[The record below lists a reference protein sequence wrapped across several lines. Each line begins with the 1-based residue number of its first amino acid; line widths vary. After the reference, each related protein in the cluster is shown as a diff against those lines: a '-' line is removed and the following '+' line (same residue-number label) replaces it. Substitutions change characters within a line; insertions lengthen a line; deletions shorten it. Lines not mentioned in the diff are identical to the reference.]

1 MDAARIASATLDR
14 RRRIDDLYAKCAFG
28 SGIVLVVLEAIYLLS
43 SHPAFFRPS
52 WSVMGGPIGAD
63 FVNVWMGARSVFAG
77 GPAGWFDADTYNA
90 AVRAMLPP
98 APPGTS
104 HTFFWS
110 YPPHIVLFTWPF
122 GLMPYFAAYAAW
134 CIGGLAV
141 FVAAVRA
148 GGIEARNLPFVALAP
163 AVAANVLSGQNGF
176 LIAALLIGGL
186 SELDR
191 RPILAGVLF
200 GILTVKPQFGLLL
213 PVMLVLTGRWR
224 IIATAAAST
233 VVLVAVTAALY
244 GPDIWIECL
253 TKTGAQQIRLLQTT
267 GLYLI
272 PSAFAGM
279 RLMGFPAEAAWA
291 VQAVQ
296 SAAAFAATVWT
307 FRRRREGTLSI
318 ALLVTATFL
327 FKPYSYWYDLTA
339 IAYVAGLLR
348 QCDDNTTLDHCL
360 IFAAWVLPVAMV
372 IASLVLPLLPVAY
385 LVLPALGA
393 RLLWRLRARPQA
405 ATRGDRREASMDFQ
419 NRSWHIAAEAAPAST
434 AAAGEADQGTAYER
448 HPGVNPI

>member
-1 MDAARIASATLDR
+1 MDAAHIARATLDR
-14 RRRIDDLYAKCAFG
+14 RGRIDDLYAKCAFG
-28 SGIVLVVLEAIYLLS
+28 SGVVLVVLEAIYLLS

-63 FVNVWMGARSVFAG
+63 FVNFWMGARSVFAA
-77 GPAGWFDADTYNA
+77 GPAGWFDADVYNA

-98 APPGTS
+98 APAGTS

-110 YPPHIVLFTWPF
+110 YPPHLVLFTWPL
-122 GLMPYFAAYAAW
+122 GLMPYLAAYAVW

-141 FVAAVRA
+141 FAAAVRA

-163 AVAANVLSGQNGF
+163 AAAANVLSGQNGF

-186 SELDR
+186 SALDR

-213 PVMLVLTGRWR
+213 PVMLILTGRGR
-224 IIATAAAST
+224 TIAAAVAT
-233 VVLVAVTAALY
+233 TAVLVAVTAALY
-244 GPDIWIECL
+244 DPDIWIECL
-253 TKTGAQQIRLLQTT
+253 TKTGAQEVRLLQTI
-267 GLYLI
+267 GLYLM

-279 RLMGFPAEAAWA
+279 RLLGLPAEPAWA

-296 SAAAFAATVWT
+296 SAAALAATVWT
-307 FRRRREGTLSI
+307 FRRRRDGTLSI

-327 FKPYSYWYDLTA
+327 FTPYSYWYDLTA

-348 QCDDNTTLDHCL
+348 QRDDNTALDHCL
-360 IFAAWVLPVAMV
+360 ILAAWALPVAMV
-372 IASLVLPLLPVAY
+372 IASLVLPLVPVAY

-393 RLLWRLRARPQA
+393 RLLWRLRARPQTA
-405 ATRGDRREASMDFQ
+405 AGNGRREGSLDFQ
-419 NRSWHIAAEAAPAST
+419 NYSWHTAVEAMPVSTWQNPALS
-434 AAAGEADQGTAYER
+434 GHND
-448 HPGVNPI
+448 GVRQ

>member
-1 MDAARIASATLDR
+1 MNAAHVACATLDR
-14 RRRIDDLYAKCAFG
+14 RRRIDGFYAKCAFG
-28 SGIVLVVLEAIYLLS
+28 SGVVLVVLEAIYLLS

-52 WSVMGGPIGAD
+52 WSAMGGPIGAD

-110 YPPHIVLFTWPF
+110 YPPHVVLFTWPL
-122 GLMPYFAAYAAW
+122 GLMPYLAAYAAW

-141 FVAAVRA
+141 FAAAVRS

-163 AVAANVLSGQNGF
+163 AAAANVLSGQNGF

-186 SELDR
+186 SALER

-200 GILTVKPQFGLLL
+200 GILTVKPQLGLLL
-213 PVMLVLTGRWR
+213 PVMLILTGRWR
-224 IIATAAAST
+224 TIAAAAATTAA
-233 VVLVAVTAALY
+233 LVAVTAALY

-267 GLYLI
+267 GMYLI

-279 RLMGFPAEAAWA
+279 RLVGFPAEAAWA

-296 SAAAFAATVWT
+296 SAAALAATVWT
-307 FRRRREGTLSI
+307 FQRRRDGTLSV

-327 FKPYSYWYDLTA
+327 FTPYSYWYDLTA

-348 QCDDNTTLDHCL
+348 QRDDNTALDHCL
-360 IFAAWVLPVAMV
+360 ILAAWALPVAMV

-405 ATRGDRREASMDFQ
+405 AAQSGCREDSMDFQ
-419 NRSWHIAAEAAPAST
+419 NRSCHIAAKAGPAST
-434 AAAGEADQGTAYER
+434 VIVGEAD
-448 HPGVNPI
+448 